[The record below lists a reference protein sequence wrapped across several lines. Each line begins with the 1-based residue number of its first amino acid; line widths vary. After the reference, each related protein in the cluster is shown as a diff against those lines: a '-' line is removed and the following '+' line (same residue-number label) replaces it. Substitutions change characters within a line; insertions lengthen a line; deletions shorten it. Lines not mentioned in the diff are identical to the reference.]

1 MVSNISKWR
10 EYMFTKSLSL
20 DMFLTPCLAYMHGER
35 KDTTGST
42 GGITTVGRDASGAM
56 IQ

>member
-1 MVSNISKWR
+1 MEGVHVYKI
-10 EYMFTKSLSL
+10 SLSL